1 MSSNPMAAAP
11 EIYVVQ
17 PGDTLGG
24 IARTYGTTTHV
35 LARMNNLQNP
45 DRLAVGQ
52 WLVVSERKV
61 CAVVPLFIDRD
72 RNPIKGLRYR
82 IESRLAS
89 VFEGVSQL
97 RPW

>member
-1 MSSNPMAAAP
+1 MSDTP
-11 EIYVVQ
+11 EVYVVQ
-17 PGDTLGG
+17 PGDTLSG

-35 LARMNNLQNP
+35 LAGMNRLQNP
-45 DRLAVGQ
+45 DRLTAGQ
-52 WLVVSERKV
+52 RLVVSNKKV

-89 VFEGVSQL
+89 AFEGVAHGGACAMTGC
-97 RPW
+97 